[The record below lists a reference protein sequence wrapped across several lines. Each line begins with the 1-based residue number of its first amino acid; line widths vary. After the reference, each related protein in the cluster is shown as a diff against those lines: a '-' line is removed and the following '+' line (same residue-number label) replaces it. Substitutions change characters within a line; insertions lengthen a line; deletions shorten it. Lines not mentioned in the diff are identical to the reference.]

1 MLLLT
6 VATAPVATAQRFH
19 AYRTVNA
26 YHFQVLRQEG
36 QLKATVDPRTRYLR
50 IYDQSRGSGFSRTW
64 QLPDEADL
72 KRTYV
77 QPGQVDDSLHVV
89 IPKKVPPVPT
99 FDPPADTYLERG
111 TTIHIRST
119 TPVCVTQDRSIPL
132 CHPDGT
138 CQQGERRTSLE
149 AYDDIVTL
157 TVRACQYG
165 TQSPIKTSIYNIVD
179 NEGIEI
185 IDELEVE
192 EVLTQSET
200 VSDAWKWKDRH
211 GTYHHY

>member
-1 MLLLT
+1 MILMLLLT
-6 VATAPVATAQRFH
+6 VATAQRFN
-19 AYRTVNA
+19 AYRSAHA
-26 YHFQVLRQEG
+26 YHFKVLRKKD
-36 QLKATVDPRTRYLR
+36 QLKATVDPQTRYLR
-50 IYDQSRGSGFSRTW
+50 IYDQSYGSGFSRTW

-77 QPGQVDDSLHVV
+77 QQVDGSLHVV

-138 CQQGERRTSLE
+138 CQRGERRTTLE

-165 TQSPIKTSIYNIVD
+165 TQSPIKTSIYNIID

-185 IDELEVE
+185 IE
-192 EVLTQSET
+192 EPSQSET
-200 VSDAWKWKDRH
+200 VSETVADAWKWKDRH